1 MSDVRSSAD
10 STPAGPPK
18 APVSSGAGPA
28 GERERLREYA
38 VEQFVRRLQDARY
51 TAAGRDGWWWPRW
64 RDARAV
70 SRLQRAAARLA
81 RFEGAPQEAYLRFMK
96 SELMVHAVTD
106 LEAGPDAMKA
116 RMDGICTAS
125 TLGELR
131 DFIRA
136 SNGRPD
142 WDFTQ

>member
-10 STPAGPPK
+10 SMPAELSA
-18 APVSSGAGPA
+18 APVSSGADPA
-28 GERERLREYA
+28 GDRDRLREYA

-70 SRLQRAAARLA
+70 SRLQRAAARLG
-81 RFEGAPQEAYLRFMK
+81 RFDGAPQEAYLRFMK
-96 SELMVHAVTD
+96 IELMVHAVKD
-106 LEAGPDAMKA
+106 HKAGPEALRE
-116 RMDGICTAS
+116 RMDGICSAS

-136 SNGRPD
+136 SSGRPD
-142 WDFTQ
+142 WDFVS